1 MVVFVLITY
10 DVDADRTHIYRK
22 LLRRHL
28 NHIQQSVFHGNITEG
43 QLTTLR
49 NQIESELVDGDSIYI
64 FHADVPAS
72 VSCTSLGSASDP
84 DDRFT

>member
-1 MVVFVLITY
+1 MFVLIAY
-10 DVDADRTHIYRK
+10 DVDAERTHIYRK

-28 NHIQQSVFHGNITEG
+28 THIQQSVFHGNITEG

-49 NQIESELVDGDSIYI
+49 NEIESELVKGDSVYI
-64 FHADVPAS
+64 FHADVAAS
-72 VSCTSLGSASDP
+72 VTCTSLGEAADP